1 VKRTRAQG
9 PMQDKIALLMEETG
23 CDRAEAELAL
33 EMCGYDL
40 ESAVKAVPRLFKNV
54 VVVKGRFSVAENGRF
69 GLILAVLGVSDGT
82 LLRAR
87 AVVSF
92 NPAVYTVPL
101 DQNWFAFEKSLY
113 ACRLWEGSI
122 QTESLEAEK
131 NLGAYFHQTRDIE
144 RLARQDDEAAAKAV
158 AGILQGLW
166 PGKNLG
172 LKISRDLLDLGQFKS
187 LQNEAGDWESKPKS
201 SSRSQR
207 SRIREE
213 DILVLRI
220 RLEEDVDGVA
230 ASSLRA
236 GDLVLAH
243 IADGRDIA
251 QYLSRLFGGYS
262 EEGPVPILAP
272 VEAVES
278 SPEGV
283 LVRVRFSPGVCGD
296 AVIRGEASVRASRV
310 YLSGAPPWWR
320 RFFAPRS

>member
-1 VKRTRAQG
+1 
-9 PMQDKIALLMEETG
+9 MQDKIALLMEETG

-40 ESAVKAVPRLFKNV
+40 EAAVKAVPRLFKNV

-69 GLILAVLGVSDGT
+69 GLVLAVLGVSDGT

-113 ACRLWEGSI
+113 ACRLWDGSI
-122 QTESLEAEK
+122 QAESLEAEK
-131 NLGAYFHQTRDIE
+131 NLGAYFHQARQDLD
-144 RLARQDDEAAAKAV
+144 RLARDGDEAAAKAV
-158 AGILQGLW
+158 AGVLQSLW
-166 PGKNLG
+166 PGKSLS
-172 LKISRDLLDLGQFKS
+172 LKISRDILDLGQFKS
-187 LQNEAGDWESKPKS
+187 LQNEAGDWEDKPKS

-213 DILVLRI
+213 DILVLNI
-220 RLEEDVDGVA
+220 RLEEDADGIA
-230 ASSLRA
+230 ASALRA
-236 GDLVLAH
+236 GDMVLAH

-262 EEGPVPILAP
+262 EDGPVPILAP

-278 SPEGV
+278 SPEGA

-296 AVIRGEASVRASRV
+296 AVIRGEAFVRASRV
-310 YLSGAPPWWR
+310 YLSDALPWWR